1 MFLLFIQITR
11 FIFEVFEVIDGDEIE
26 DRRDVVVVGDGVS
39 FRIGQVV
46 ASFDV
51 RDYYVDEIIYY
62 YFL

>member
-26 DRRDVVVVGDGVS
+26 DRGDVVVVGDGVS
-39 FRIGQVV
+39 FCIGQVV